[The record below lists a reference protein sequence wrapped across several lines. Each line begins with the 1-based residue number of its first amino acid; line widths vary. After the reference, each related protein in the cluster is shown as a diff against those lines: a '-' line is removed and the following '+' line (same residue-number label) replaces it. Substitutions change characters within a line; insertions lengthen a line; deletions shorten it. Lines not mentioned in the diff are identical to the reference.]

1 MMFNSAQ
8 VALRG
13 TSFNP
18 ALKSFLM
25 EERAAVGGSVNI
37 SPTESMQISVPRGAG
52 ERASWREKPGPSLD
66 KWVGARG
73 EEDWAVQEEHLGP
86 AAKGPIEGR
95 KDPNQCSRAKV
106 VLQSGEE
113 ADTEAKEHFEFGDK
127 CVFND
132 SRT

>member
-52 ERASWREKPGPSLD
+52 ERASWREKPGPSLIN
-66 KWVGARG
+66 G
-73 EEDWAVQEEHLGP
+73 
-86 AAKGPIEGR
+86 
-95 KDPNQCSRAKV
+95 
-106 VLQSGEE
+106 
-113 ADTEAKEHFEFGDK
+113 
-127 CVFND
+127 
-132 SRT
+132 